1 MKSTTEYLT
10 FNVPAR
16 MGFVNIT
23 SQVEQV
29 VRRERRQGGTRA
41 LQCHAHYRLGIHQRR

>member
-1 MKSTTEYLT
+1 MKSQTEYLR

-23 SQVEQV
+23 REVEQV
-29 VRRERRQGGTRA
+29 VDDSGVAEGLVLVNTSR
-41 LQCHAHYRLGIHQRR
+41 I